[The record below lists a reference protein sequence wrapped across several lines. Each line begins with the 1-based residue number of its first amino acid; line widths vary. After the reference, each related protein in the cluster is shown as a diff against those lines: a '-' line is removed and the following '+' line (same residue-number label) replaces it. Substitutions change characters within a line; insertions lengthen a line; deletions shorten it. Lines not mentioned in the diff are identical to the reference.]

1 MFQPLKD
8 LHLVGA
14 LILAVIVQPAG
25 QLIFVPTGMIDAQA
39 QETREIKEKPK
50 GRRSQVLS
58 KRAFAIVEDA
68 QNSLAEEDY
77 IGALSLLQQI
87 RDGAKFSAYE
97 KAVALQTEG
106 FVHADQGN
114 YAKTIQAFEKAAN
127 SGDLPPRLVSDL
139 IYNLAQLNLAEG
151 RSARAL
157 DYITRWFASVEGEP
171 TADAYGLKAQI
182 HLVMGDLATA
192 EQTVRKALSKVEEP
206 RQNWTRLLLSVLLQ
220 QERYGE
226 ARPILED
233 AALRWPS
240 VKAFWQQLTAVYYEV
255 KQEELAFV
263 TQQIM
268 HRQNMLK
275 TSKELSSMAQLYLYH
290 DIPIKAAR
298 VLQTGLDDG
307 SIEKTEKNFELLA
320 QAYMHAREWDEAIKP
335 LTAAAEK
342 SDKGRFYEQLGQSYL
357 QDEKWRDAEQAFVK
371 ALEKGGLRDAANTW
385 LLLGIARTRVEKWDA
400 AIAAFRKAGDDDE
413 TAKDAFRWI
422 RSIERQLAAQKRG

>member
-8 LHLVGA
+8 LHLVGV
-14 LILAVIVQPAG
+14 LTLAVIVQPAG
-25 QLIFVPTGMIDAQA
+25 QLIFVPTGMFDAQA
-39 QETREIKEKPK
+39 QETREKKEKPK

-58 KRAFAIVEDA
+58 KRAFAIVEAA
-68 QNSLAEEDY
+68 QNRLAEEDY

-87 RDGAKFSAYE
+87 RNGAKFTAYE
-97 KAVALQTEG
+97 KAIALQTEG

-157 DYITRWFASVEGEP
+157 DYITRWFETVEGEP

-182 HLVMGDLATA
+182 HLVMGDLAAA
-192 EQTVRKALSKVEEP
+192 EQNVRKALSKVEEP

-240 VKAFWQQLTAVYYEV
+240 VKAFWQQLTAVYYEA

-275 TSKELSSMAQLYLYH
+275 TSKELASMAQLYLYH

-320 QAYMHAREWDEAIKP
+320 QAYMHAREWDKAIKP

-357 QDEKWRDAEQAFVK
+357 QDEKWRDAEQAFVN
-371 ALEKGGLRDAANTW
+371 ALEKGGLRDTANTW
-385 LLLGIARTRVEKWDA
+385 LLLGITRTRVEKWDA
-400 AIAAFRKAGDDDE
+400 AISAFRKASDDDE

-422 RSIERQLAAQKRG
+422 RAIERQLAAQKRG

>member
-8 LHLVGA
+8 LHLVGV

-39 QETREIKEKPK
+39 QETREKKEKPK

-68 QNSLAEEDY
+68 QNRLAEEDY

-157 DYITRWFASVEGEP
+157 DYIIRWFATVEGEP

-182 HLVMGDLATA
+182 HLVMGDLAAA

-220 QERYGE
+220 QERYSE

-240 VKAFWQQLTAVYYEV
+240 VKAFWQQLTAVYYEM

-320 QAYMHAREWDEAIKP
+320 QAYMHAREWDKAIKP

>member
-1 MFQPLKD
+1 MFQPFKD
-8 LHLVGA
+8 FHLVGV
-14 LILAVIVQPAG
+14 LTLAVIFQPAG
-25 QLIFVPTGMIDAQA
+25 QFIFVPTGMFDAQA
-39 QETREIKEKPK
+39 QEIREKKEKPK

-68 QNSLAEEDY
+68 QNRLAERDY
-77 IGALSLLQQI
+77 VGALSLLQQI

-114 YAKTIQAFEKAAN
+114 YANTIQAFEKAAN
-127 SGDLPPRLVSDL
+127 SGDLPPRVVSDL

-151 RSARAL
+151 LSERAL
-157 DYITRWFASVEGEP
+157 DYITRWFTTVEGEP

-182 HLVMGDLATA
+182 HLVMGDLAAA

-298 VLQTGLDDG
+298 VLQNGFDDG
-307 SIEKTEKNFELLA
+307 SIEKTEKNYELLA
-320 QAYMHAREWDEAIKP
+320 QAYMHAREWDKAIKP

-385 LLLGIARTRVEKWDA
+385 LLLGITRTRVEKWDA

>member
-1 MFQPLKD
+1 MFQPFKD
-8 LHLVGA
+8 FHLVGV
-14 LILAVIVQPAG
+14 LTLAVIFQPAG
-25 QLIFVPTGMIDAQA
+25 QFIFVPTGMFDAQA
-39 QETREIKEKPK
+39 QEIRERKEKPK

-68 QNSLAEEDY
+68 QNRLAERDY
-77 IGALSLLQQI
+77 VGALSLLQQI

-114 YAKTIQAFEKAAN
+114 YANTIQAFEKAAN
-127 SGDLPPRLVSDL
+127 SGDLPPRVVSDL

-151 RSARAL
+151 LSARAL
-157 DYITRWFASVEGEP
+157 DYITRWFATVEGEP

-182 HLVMGDLATA
+182 HLVMGDLAAA
-192 EQTVRKALSKVEEP
+192 EQAVRKALSKVEEP

-298 VLQTGLDDG
+298 VLQNGFDDG
-307 SIEKTEKNFELLA
+307 SIEKTEKNYELLA
-320 QAYMHAREWDEAIKP
+320 QAYMHAREWDKAIKP

-385 LLLGIARTRVEKWDA
+385 LLLGITRTRVEKWDA

>member
-1 MFQPLKD
+1 MFQPFKD
-8 LHLVGA
+8 FHLVGV
-14 LILAVIVQPAG
+14 LTLAFIFQPAG
-25 QLIFVPTGMIDAQA
+25 QLIFVPTGMLDAQA
-39 QETREIKEKPK
+39 QETREKKEKPK

-58 KRAFAIVEDA
+58 KRAFAIVEAA
-68 QNSLAEEDY
+68 QNRLAEEDY

-87 RDGAKFSAYE
+87 RNGAKFTAYE

-157 DYITRWFASVEGEP
+157 DYITRWFATVEGEP

-182 HLVMGDLATA
+182 HLVMGDLAAA

-275 TSKELSSMAQLYLYH
+275 TSKELSSMGQLYLYH

-307 SIEKTEKNFELLA
+307 SIEKTEKNYELLA
-320 QAYMHAREWDEAIKP
+320 QAYMHAREWDKAIKP

-371 ALEKGGLRDAANTW
+371 ALEKGGLRDSANTW
-385 LLLGIARTRVEKWDA
+385 LLLGITRTRVEKWDA

>member
-157 DYITRWFASVEGEP
+157 DYIIRWFATVEGEP

-182 HLVMGDLATA
+182 HLVMGDLAAA

-220 QERYGE
+220 QERYSE

-240 VKAFWQQLTAVYYEV
+240 VKAFWQQLTAVYYEM

-307 SIEKTEKNFELLA
+307 SIEKTEKNYELLA
-320 QAYMHAREWDEAIKP
+320 QAYMHAREWDKAIKP

-371 ALEKGGLRDAANTW
+371 ALEKGELRDAANTW
-385 LLLGIARTRVEKWDA
+385 LLLGLTRTRVKKWDA

>member
-8 LHLVGA
+8 LHLVGV
-14 LILAVIVQPAG
+14 LTLAVIVQPAG
-25 QLIFVPTGMIDAQA
+25 QLIFVPTGMFDAQA
-39 QETREIKEKPK
+39 QETREKKEKPK

-68 QNSLAEEDY
+68 QNRLAEEDY

-157 DYITRWFASVEGEP
+157 DYITRWFATVEGEP

-182 HLVMGDLATA
+182 HLVMGDLAAA

-220 QERYGE
+220 QERYSE

-307 SIEKTEKNFELLA
+307 SIEKTEKNYELLA
-320 QAYMHAREWDEAIKP
+320 QAYMHAREWDKAIKP

-342 SDKGRFYEQLGQSYL
+342 SDKGRFYDQLGQSYL

-385 LLLGIARTRVEKWDA
+385 LLLGITRTRVEKWDA
-400 AIAAFRKAGDDDE
+400 AIAAFRKAGDDDK

-422 RSIERQLAAQKRG
+422 RSIERQLAALKPG

>member
-8 LHLVGA
+8 LHLVGV
-14 LILAVIVQPAG
+14 LTLAVIVQPAG
-25 QLIFVPTGMIDAQA
+25 QLIFVPTGMFDAQA
-39 QETREIKEKPK
+39 QETREKKEKPK

-68 QNSLAEEDY
+68 QNRLAEEDY

-182 HLVMGDLATA
+182 HLVMGDLAAA

-220 QERYGE
+220 QERYSE

-298 VLQTGLDDG
+298 ILRTGLDEG
-307 SIEKTEKNFELLA
+307 SIEKTEKNYELLA
-320 QAYMHAREWDEAIKP
+320 QAYMHAREWDKAIKP

-342 SDKGRFYEQLGQSYL
+342 SDKGRFYDQLGQSYL

-385 LLLGIARTRVEKWDA
+385 LLLGITRTRVEKWDA
-400 AIAAFRKAGDDDE
+400 AIAAFRKAGDDDK

-422 RSIERQLAAQKRG
+422 RSIERQLAALKPG

>member
-8 LHLVGA
+8 LHLVGV

-39 QETREIKEKPK
+39 QETREKKEKPK

-68 QNSLAEEDY
+68 QNRLAEEDY

-87 RDGAKFSAYE
+87 RDDAKFSAYE

-157 DYITRWFASVEGEP
+157 DYIIRWFATVEGEP

-182 HLVMGDLATA
+182 HLVMGDLAAA

-220 QERYGE
+220 QERYSE

-320 QAYMHAREWDEAIKP
+320 QAYMHAREWDKAIKP

>member
-1 MFQPLKD
+1 MFQPFKD
-8 LHLVGA
+8 FHLVGV
-14 LILAVIVQPAG
+14 LTLAVIFQPAG
-25 QLIFVPTGMIDAQA
+25 QFIFVPTGMFDAQA
-39 QETREIKEKPK
+39 QEIREKKEKPK

-68 QNSLAEEDY
+68 QNRLAERDY
-77 IGALSLLQQI
+77 VGALSLLQQI

-114 YAKTIQAFEKAAN
+114 YANTIQAFEKAAN
-127 SGDLPPRLVSDL
+127 SGDLPPRVVSDL

-151 RSARAL
+151 LSARAL
-157 DYITRWFASVEGEP
+157 DYITRWFTTVEGEP

-182 HLVMGDLATA
+182 HLVMGDLAAA
-192 EQTVRKALSKVEEP
+192 EQNVREALSKVEEP

-298 VLQTGLDDG
+298 VLQNGFDDG
-307 SIEKTEKNFELLA
+307 SIEKTEKNYELLA
-320 QAYMHAREWDEAIKP
+320 QAYMHAREWDKAIKP

-385 LLLGIARTRVEKWDA
+385 LLLGITRTRVEKWDA

>member
-1 MFQPLKD
+1 MFQPFKD
-8 LHLVGA
+8 FHLVGV
-14 LILAVIVQPAG
+14 LTLAVIFQPAG
-25 QLIFVPTGMIDAQA
+25 QFIFVPTGMFDAQA
-39 QETREIKEKPK
+39 QEIREKKEKPK

-68 QNSLAEEDY
+68 QNRLAERDY
-77 IGALSLLQQI
+77 VGALSLLQQI

-114 YAKTIQAFEKAAN
+114 YANTIQAFEKAAN
-127 SGDLPPRLVSDL
+127 SGDLPPRVVSDL

-151 RSARAL
+151 LSARAL
-157 DYITRWFASVEGEP
+157 DYITRWFTTVEGEP

-182 HLVMGDLATA
+182 HLVMGDLAAA

-298 VLQTGLDDG
+298 VLQNGFDDG
-307 SIEKTEKNFELLA
+307 SIEKTEKNYELLA
-320 QAYMHAREWDEAIKP
+320 QAYMHAREWDKAIKP

-385 LLLGIARTRVEKWDA
+385 LLLGITRTRVEKWDA

>member
-8 LHLVGA
+8 LHLVGV

-39 QETREIKEKPK
+39 QETREKKEKPK

-68 QNSLAEEDY
+68 QNRLAEEDY
-77 IGALSLLQQI
+77 VGALSLLQQI

-114 YAKTIQAFEKAAN
+114 YANTIKAFEKAAN
-127 SGDLPPRLVSDL
+127 SGDLPPRVVSDL
-139 IYNLAQLNLAEG
+139 VYNLAQLNLAEG
-151 RSARAL
+151 RSSRAL
-157 DYITRWFASVEGEP
+157 EYITRWFAAVEGEP
-171 TADAYGLKAQI
+171 TANAYGLKAQI
-182 HLVMGDLATA
+182 HLVMGDLAAA

-298 VLQTGLDDG
+298 VLQNGFDDG
-307 SIEKTEKNFELLA
+307 SIEKTEKNYELLA
-320 QAYMHAREWDEAIKP
+320 QAYMHAREWDKAIKP

-371 ALEKGGLRDAANTW
+371 ALEKGGLRDSANTW
-385 LLLGIARTRVEKWDA
+385 LLLGITRTRVEKWDA

>member
-8 LHLVGA
+8 LHLVGV
-14 LILAVIVQPAG
+14 LTLAVIVQPAG
-25 QLIFVPTGMIDAQA
+25 QLIFVPTGMFDAQA
-39 QETREIKEKPK
+39 QETREKKEKPK

-68 QNSLAEEDY
+68 QNRLAEEDY

-97 KAVALQTEG
+97 KAVALQMEG

-157 DYITRWFASVEGEP
+157 DYITRWFATVEGEP

-182 HLVMGDLATA
+182 HLVMGDLAAA

-220 QERYGE
+220 QERYSE

-307 SIEKTEKNFELLA
+307 SIEKTEKNYELLA
-320 QAYMHAREWDEAIKP
+320 QAYMHAREWDKAIKP

-342 SDKGRFYEQLGQSYL
+342 SDKGRFYDQLGQSYL

-385 LLLGIARTRVEKWDA
+385 LLLGITRTRVEKWDA
-400 AIAAFRKAGDDDE
+400 AIAAFRKAGDDDK

-422 RSIERQLAAQKRG
+422 RSIERQLAALKPG

>member
-1 MFQPLKD
+1 MHPPFKHFRLVAVLALAVMVQPVVWVGLAPT
-8 LHLVGA
+8 GA
-14 LILAVIVQPAG
+14 LDV
-25 QLIFVPTGMIDAQA
+25 QA
-39 QETREIKEKPK
+39 QETRQKKEKPK

-58 KRAFAIVEDA
+58 KRAYAIIEDG
-68 QNSLAEEDY
+68 QNRLAEEDY
-77 IGALSLLQQI
+77 AGALSQLQKI

-97 KAVALQTEG
+97 KAVAVQTEG
-106 FVHADQGN
+106 FVNAGQGD

-127 SGDLPPRLVSDL
+127 SGDLPPRVVSDL

-157 DYITRWFASVEGEP
+157 DYITRWFATVEGEP

-182 HLVMGDLATA
+182 HLVIEDLTAA
-192 EQTVRKALSKVEEP
+192 EQAVRKALSKVEEP

-233 AALRWPS
+233 AALRWPG

-255 KQEELAFV
+255 DEEKLAFV

-268 HRQNMLK
+268 HRQKMLK
-275 TSKELSSMAQLYLYH
+275 TSKELSSIAQLYLYH
-290 DIPIKAAR
+290 DIPIKAAA
-298 VLQTGLDDG
+298 VLQAGLDDG
-307 SIEKTEKNFELLA
+307 RVEKTEKNYELLA
-320 QAYMHAREWDEAIKP
+320 QAYMHAREWDKAISP

-357 QDEKWRDAEQAFVK
+357 QDEKWRDAEQAFVN
-371 ALEKGGLRDAANTW
+371 ALNKGGLRDAANTW
-385 LLLGIARTRVEKWDA
+385 LLLGITRTRVEKWDA

-422 RSIERQLAAQKRG
+422 RSIERQLAAQRRG

>member
-1 MFQPLKD
+1 MFQPFKD
-8 LHLVGA
+8 FHLVGV
-14 LILAVIVQPAG
+14 LTLAFIFQPAG
-25 QLIFVPTGMIDAQA
+25 HLIFVPTGLLDAQA
-39 QETREIKEKPK
+39 QEIREKKEKPQ

-58 KRAFAIVEDA
+58 NRAFAIVEAA
-68 QNSLAEEDY
+68 QNRLAEEDY
-77 IGALSLLQQI
+77 VGALSQLQEI

-106 FVHADQGN
+106 FVYANQGN
-114 YAKTIQAFEKAAN
+114 YAKTIQAFEKASN
-127 SGDLPPRLVSDL
+127 SGDLPPRVVSDL

-157 DYITRWFASVEGEP
+157 DYINRWFATVEGEP
-171 TADAYGLKAQI
+171 TAGAYGLKAQI
-182 HLVMGDLATA
+182 HLVMGELAAA
-192 EQTVRKALSKVEEP
+192 EQAVRKALSKVEEP

-240 VKAFWQQLTAVYYEV
+240 AKAFWQQLTAVYYEV

-298 VLQTGLDDG
+298 VMQTGLDDG
-307 SIEKTEKNFELLA
+307 SIEKTEKNYELLA
-320 QAYMHAREWDEAIKP
+320 QAYMHAREWDKAIKP

-357 QDEKWRDAEQAFVK
+357 HDEKWRDAEQAFVK

-385 LLLGIARTRVEKWDA
+385 LLLGITRTRVEKWDA

-422 RSIERQLAAQKRG
+422 RSIERQLAASKPG

>member
-1 MFQPLKD
+1 MFQPFKD
-8 LHLVGA
+8 FY
-14 LILAVIVQPAG
+14 LIGVLTLAVVFQPVG
-25 QLIFVPTGMIDAQA
+25 QLIFVPTGMFDAQA
-39 QETREIKEKPK
+39 QETREKKEKPK

-68 QNSLAEEDY
+68 QNRLAEEDY

-87 RDGAKFSAYE
+87 REGVKFSPYE

-106 FVHADQGN
+106 FVYADQGN

-127 SGDLPPRLVSDL
+127 SGDLPLRVVSDL

-157 DYITRWFASVEGEP
+157 DYITRWFETVEGEP

-182 HLVMGDLATA
+182 HLVMGDLAAA

-220 QERYGE
+220 QERYSE

-240 VKAFWQQLTAVYYEV
+240 VKAFWQQLTAVYYEA

-268 HRQNMLK
+268 HRQNMLE
-275 TSKELSSMAQLYLYH
+275 TSKELASMAQLYLYH

-307 SIEKTEKNFELLA
+307 SIEKTEKNYELLA
-320 QAYMHAREWDEAIKP
+320 QAYMHAREWDKAIKP

-371 ALEKGGLRDAANTW
+371 ALEKGGLRDSANTW
-385 LLLGIARTRVEKWDA
+385 LLLGITRTRVEKWDA

>member
-1 MFQPLKD
+1 MFQPFKEF
-8 LHLVGA
+8 HLVGV
-14 LILAVIVQPAG
+14 LTLAVIFQPAG
-25 QLIFVPTGMIDAQA
+25 QLIFVPTGMFDAQA
-39 QETREIKEKPK
+39 QETREKKEKPK

-68 QNSLAEEDY
+68 QNRLAEKDY

-87 RDGAKFSAYE
+87 RDGVKFSAYE

-127 SGDLPPRLVSDL
+127 SGDLPPRAVSDL

-151 RSARAL
+151 RGARAL
-157 DYITRWFASVEGEP
+157 DYITRWFATVEGEP

-182 HLVMGDLATA
+182 HLVMGNLAVA

-275 TSKELSSMAQLYLYH
+275 TSKELSSMGQLYLYH

-307 SIEKTEKNFELLA
+307 SIEKTEKNYELLA
-320 QAYMHAREWDEAIKP
+320 QAYMHAREWDKAIKP

-342 SDKGRFYEQLGQSYL
+342 SDRGRFYEQLGQSYL

-371 ALEKGGLRDAANTW
+371 ALEKGGLRDTANTW
-385 LLLGIARTRVEKWDA
+385 LLLGITRTRAEKWDA

>member
-8 LHLVGA
+8 LHLVGV
-14 LILAVIVQPAG
+14 LTLAVIVQPAG
-25 QLIFVPTGMIDAQA
+25 QLIFVPTGMFDAQA
-39 QETREIKEKPK
+39 QETREKKEKPK

-68 QNSLAEEDY
+68 QNRLAEEDY

-182 HLVMGDLATA
+182 HLVMGDLAAA

-220 QERYGE
+220 QERYSE

-298 VLQTGLDDG
+298 ILRTGLDEG
-307 SIEKTEKNFELLA
+307 SIEKTEKNYELLA
-320 QAYMHAREWDEAIKP
+320 QAYMHAREWDKAIKP

-342 SDKGRFYEQLGQSYL
+342 SDKGRFYDQLGQSYL
-357 QDEKWRDAEQAFVK
+357 QDEKWRDAEQAFIK

-385 LLLGIARTRVEKWDA
+385 LLLGITRTRVEKWDA

-422 RSIERQLAAQKRG
+422 RSIERQLAASKPG

>member
-1 MFQPLKD
+1 MFQPFKD
-8 LHLVGA
+8 FHLVGV
-14 LILAVIVQPAG
+14 LTLAVIFQPAG
-25 QLIFVPTGMIDAQA
+25 QLIFVPTGMLDAQA
-39 QETREIKEKPK
+39 QETREKKEKPK

-58 KRAFAIVEDA
+58 KRAFAIVEEA
-68 QNSLAEEDY
+68 QNRLAEEDY
-77 IGALSLLQQI
+77 VGALSQLQQI

-106 FVHADQGN
+106 FVHAGQGN

-127 SGDLPPRLVSDL
+127 SGDLPPRVVSDL

-151 RSARAL
+151 LSARAL
-157 DYITRWFASVEGEP
+157 DYITRWFATVEGEP

-182 HLVMGDLATA
+182 HLVMGDLAAA
-192 EQTVRKALSKVEEP
+192 EQAVRKALSKVEEP

-307 SIEKTEKNFELLA
+307 SIEKTEKNYELLA
-320 QAYMHAREWDEAIKP
+320 QAYMHAREWDKAIKP

-385 LLLGIARTRVEKWDA
+385 LLLGITRTRVEKWDA

>member
-8 LHLVGA
+8 LHLVGV
-14 LILAVIVQPAG
+14 LTLAVIVQPAG
-25 QLIFVPTGMIDAQA
+25 QLIFVPTGMFDAQA
-39 QETREIKEKPK
+39 QETREKKEKPK

-68 QNSLAEEDY
+68 QNRLAEEDY

-157 DYITRWFASVEGEP
+157 DYITRWFATVEGEP

-182 HLVMGDLATA
+182 HLVMGDLAAA

-220 QERYGE
+220 QERYSE

-307 SIEKTEKNFELLA
+307 SIEKTEKNYELLA
-320 QAYMHAREWDEAIKP
+320 QAYMHAREWDKAIKP

-342 SDKGRFYEQLGQSYL
+342 SDKGRFYDQLGQSYL

-385 LLLGIARTRVEKWDA
+385 LLLGITRTRVEKWDA
-400 AIAAFRKAGDDDE
+400 AIAAFRKAGDDDK

-422 RSIERQLAAQKRG
+422 RSIERQLAASKPG

>member
-1 MFQPLKD
+1 MFQPFKD
-8 LHLVGA
+8 FHLVGV
-14 LILAVIVQPAG
+14 LTLAVIFQPAG
-25 QLIFVPTGMIDAQA
+25 QLIFVPTGMVEAQA
-39 QETREIKEKPK
+39 QETREKKEKPK

-58 KRAFAIVEDA
+58 KRAFSIVEEA
-68 QNSLAEEDY
+68 QNRIAEEDY
-77 IGALSLLQQI
+77 VGALSQLQEI

-127 SGDLPPRLVSDL
+127 SGDLPPRVVSDL

-157 DYITRWFASVEGEP
+157 DYITRWFATVEGEP

-182 HLVMGDLATA
+182 HLVMGDLAAA

-290 DIPIKAAR
+290 EIPIKAAR

-307 SIEKTEKNFELLA
+307 SIEKTEKNYELLA
-320 QAYMHAREWDEAIKP
+320 QAYMHAREWDKAIKP

-342 SDKGRFYEQLGQSYL
+342 SDKGRFYDQLGQSYL

-385 LLLGIARTRVEKWDA
+385 LLLGITRTRVKKWDA

>member
-8 LHLVGA
+8 LHLVGV
-14 LILAVIVQPAG
+14 LTLAVIVQPAG
-25 QLIFVPTGMIDAQA
+25 QLIFVPTGMFDAQA
-39 QETREIKEKPK
+39 QETREKKEKPK

-157 DYITRWFASVEGEP
+157 DYIIRWFATVEGEP

-182 HLVMGDLATA
+182 HLVMGDLAAA

-220 QERYGE
+220 QERYSE

-240 VKAFWQQLTAVYYEV
+240 VKAFWQQLTAVYYEM

-307 SIEKTEKNFELLA
+307 SIEKTEKNYELLA
-320 QAYMHAREWDEAIKP
+320 QAYMHAREWDKAIKP

-342 SDKGRFYEQLGQSYL
+342 SDKGRFYDQLGQSYL

>member
-1 MFQPLKD
+1 MFQPFKD
-8 LHLVGA
+8 FYLVGV
-14 LILAVIVQPAG
+14 LTLAVIFQPAG
-25 QLIFVPTGMIDAQA
+25 QLIFVPTGMFDAQA
-39 QETREIKEKPK
+39 QETREKKEKPK

-68 QNSLAEEDY
+68 QNRLAEEDY

-127 SGDLPPRLVSDL
+127 SGDLPPRVVSDL

-182 HLVMGDLATA
+182 HLVMGDLAAA

-240 VKAFWQQLTAVYYEV
+240 VKAFWQQLTAVYYEA

-275 TSKELSSMAQLYLYH
+275 TSKELASMAQLYLYH

-307 SIEKTEKNFELLA
+307 SIEKTEKNYELLA
-320 QAYMHAREWDEAIKP
+320 QAYMHAREWEKAIKP

-371 ALEKGGLRDAANTW
+371 ALEKGELRDAANTW
-385 LLLGIARTRVEKWDA
+385 LLLGITRTRVKKWDA

>member
-8 LHLVGA
+8 LHLVGV
-14 LILAVIVQPAG
+14 LTLAVIVQPAG
-25 QLIFVPTGMIDAQA
+25 QLIFVPTGMFDAQA
-39 QETREIKEKPK
+39 QETREKKEKPK

-68 QNSLAEEDY
+68 QNRLAEEDY

-182 HLVMGDLATA
+182 HLVMGDLAAA

-220 QERYGE
+220 QERYSE

-307 SIEKTEKNFELLA
+307 SIEKTEKNYELLA
-320 QAYMHAREWDEAIKP
+320 QAYMHAREWDKAIKP

-342 SDKGRFYEQLGQSYL
+342 SDKGRFYDQLGQSYL

-385 LLLGIARTRVEKWDA
+385 LLLGITRTRVEKWDA
-400 AIAAFRKAGDDDE
+400 AIAAFRKAGDDDK

-422 RSIERQLAAQKRG
+422 RSIERQLAALKPG

>member
-1 MFQPLKD
+1 MFQPFKD
-8 LHLVGA
+8 FHLVGV
-14 LILAVIVQPAG
+14 LTLAVIFQPAG
-25 QLIFVPTGMIDAQA
+25 QLIFVPTGMFDAQA
-39 QETREIKEKPK
+39 QETREKKEKPK

-68 QNSLAEEDY
+68 QNRLAEEDY

-127 SGDLPPRLVSDL
+127 SGDLPPRVVSDL

-157 DYITRWFASVEGEP
+157 DYITRWFATVEGEP

-182 HLVMGDLATA
+182 HLVMGDLAAA

-307 SIEKTEKNFELLA
+307 SIEKTEKNYELLA
-320 QAYMHAREWDEAIKP
+320 QAYMHAREWDKAIKP

-385 LLLGIARTRVEKWDA
+385 LLLGITRTRVEKWDA

>member
-1 MFQPLKD
+1 MPKPFKDFRLVAVLALAFIFQPFGYLT
-8 LHLVGA
+8 
-14 LILAVIVQPAG
+14 LA
-25 QLIFVPTGMIDAQA
+25 PTSAFDAQA
-39 QETREIKEKPK
+39 QETRQKKEKPK

-58 KRAFAIVEDA
+58 KRAFAIIEDA
-68 QNSLAEEDY
+68 QNRLAENDY
-77 IGALSLLQQI
+77 AGALSQLQQI
-87 RDGAKFSAYE
+87 ADGAKFSAYE

-106 FVHADQGN
+106 FVYAGQGN

-127 SGDLPPRLVSDL
+127 SGDLPPRVVSDL

-151 RSARAL
+151 RNALAL

-171 TADAYGLKAQI
+171 TGDAYGLKAQI
-182 HLVMGDLATA
+182 HLVMDDLAAA
-192 EQTVRKALSKVEEP
+192 EQAVRKALSKVEEP

-233 AALRWPS
+233 AALRWPG

-255 KQEELAFV
+255 NQEELAFV

-307 SIEKTEKNFELLA
+307 SIEKTEKNYELLA
-320 QAYMHAREWDEAIKP
+320 QAYMHAREWDKAIKP

-357 QDEKWRDAEQAFVK
+357 QDEKWRDAEQAFVN

-385 LLLGIARTRVEKWDA
+385 LLLGITRTRVEKWDA

>member
-1 MFQPLKD
+1 MHPPFKHFRLVAVLALVVMVQPVVWVGLAPT
-8 LHLVGA
+8 GA
-14 LILAVIVQPAG
+14 LDV
-25 QLIFVPTGMIDAQA
+25 QA
-39 QETREIKEKPK
+39 QETRQKKEKPK

-58 KRAFAIVEDA
+58 KRAYAIIEDA
-68 QNSLAEEDY
+68 QNRLAEEDY
-77 IGALSLLQQI
+77 AGALSQLQQI

-97 KAVALQTEG
+97 KAVAVQTEG
-106 FVHADQGN
+106 FVYAGQGD

-127 SGDLPPRLVSDL
+127 SGDLPPRVVSDL

-157 DYITRWFASVEGEP
+157 DYITRWFATVEGEP

-182 HLVMGDLATA
+182 HLVMEDLTAA
-192 EQTVRKALSKVEEP
+192 EQAVRKALSKAEEP

-233 AALRWPS
+233 AALRWPG

-255 KQEELAFV
+255 DEEKLAFV

-268 HRQNMLK
+268 HRQKMLK
-275 TSKELSSMAQLYLYH
+275 TSKELSSIAQLYLYH
-290 DIPIKAAR
+290 DIPIKAAA
-298 VLQTGLDDG
+298 VLQAGLDAG
-307 SIEKTEKNFELLA
+307 RIEKTEKNYELLA
-320 QAYMHAREWDEAIKP
+320 QAYMHAREWDKAISP

-357 QDEKWRDAEQAFVK
+357 QDEKWRDAEEAFVN
-371 ALEKGGLRDAANTW
+371 ALNKGGLRDAANTW
-385 LLLGIARTRVEKWDA
+385 LLLGITRTRVEKWDA

-422 RSIERQLAAQKRG
+422 RSIERQLAAQRRG

>member
-1 MFQPLKD
+1 MHPPFKHFRLVAVLALAVMVQPVVWVGLAPT
-8 LHLVGA
+8 GA
-14 LILAVIVQPAG
+14 LDV
-25 QLIFVPTGMIDAQA
+25 QA
-39 QETREIKEKPK
+39 QETRQKKEKPK

-58 KRAFAIVEDA
+58 KRAYAIIEDA
-68 QNSLAEEDY
+68 QNRLAEEDY
-77 IGALSLLQQI
+77 AGALSQLQQI

-97 KAVALQTEG
+97 KAVAVQTVG
-106 FVHADQGN
+106 FVYAGQGD
-114 YAKTIQAFEKAAN
+114 YAKTIQAFEKAGN
-127 SGDLPPRLVSDL
+127 SGDLPPRVVSDR

-157 DYITRWFASVEGEP
+157 DYITRWFATVGGEP

-182 HLVMGDLATA
+182 HLVMEDLTAA
-192 EQTVRKALSKVEEP
+192 EQAVRKALSKVEEP

-226 ARPILED
+226 SRPILED
-233 AALRWPS
+233 AALRWPG

-255 KQEELAFV
+255 DEEKLAFV

-268 HRQNMLK
+268 HRQKMLK
-275 TSKELSSMAQLYLYH
+275 TSKELSSIAQLYLYH
-290 DIPIKAAR
+290 DIPIKAAA
-298 VLQTGLDDG
+298 VLQAGLDDG
-307 SIEKTEKNFELLA
+307 RVEKTEKNYELLA
-320 QAYMHAREWDEAIKP
+320 QAYMHAREWDKAISP

-357 QDEKWRDAEQAFVK
+357 QDEKWRDAEQAFVN
-371 ALEKGGLRDAANTW
+371 ALNKGGLRDAANTW
-385 LLLGIARTRVEKWDA
+385 LLLGITRTRVEKWDA

-422 RSIERQLAAQKRG
+422 RSIERQLAAQRRG

>member
-1 MFQPLKD
+1 MFQPFKD
-8 LHLVGA
+8 FHLVGV
-14 LILAVIVQPAG
+14 LTLAVIFQPAG
-25 QLIFVPTGMIDAQA
+25 QLIFVPTGMLDAQA
-39 QETREIKEKPK
+39 QETREKKEKPK

-68 QNSLAEEDY
+68 QNRLAEEDY

-182 HLVMGDLATA
+182 HLVMGDLAAA

-220 QERYGE
+220 QERYSE

-307 SIEKTEKNFELLA
+307 SIEKTEKNYELLA
-320 QAYMHAREWDEAIKP
+320 QAYMHAREWDKAIKP

-385 LLLGIARTRVEKWDA
+385 LLLGITRTRVEKVGC
-400 AIAAFRKAGDDDE
+400 RN
-413 TAKDAFRWI
+413 R
-422 RSIERQLAAQKRG
+422 RLPQSR

>member
-1 MFQPLKD
+1 MFQPFKD
-8 LHLVGA
+8 FHLVSV
-14 LILAVIVQPAG
+14 LTLAVFLQPAG
-25 QLIFVPTGMIDAQA
+25 QLIFVSTGMFDAQA
-39 QETREIKEKPK
+39 QETSEKKEKPK

-68 QNSLAEEDY
+68 QNRLAEEDY
-77 IGALSLLQQI
+77 TGALSLLQQI

-97 KAVALQTEG
+97 KAVALQTAG

-127 SGDLPPRLVSDL
+127 SGDLPSRVVSDL

-151 RSARAL
+151 RNAPAL
-157 DYITRWFASVEGEP
+157 DYISRWFVTVEGEP

-182 HLVMGDLATA
+182 HLVMGDLAAA
-192 EQTVRKALSKVEEP
+192 EQNVREALSKVEEP

-307 SIEKTEKNFELLA
+307 SIEKTEKNYELLA
-320 QAYMHAREWDEAIKP
+320 QAYMHAREWDKAIKP

-385 LLLGIARTRVEKWDA
+385 LLLGITRTRVEKWDA
-400 AIAAFRKAGDDDE
+400 AIAAFRKAGDDDA

>member
-8 LHLVGA
+8 LHLVGV
-14 LILAVIVQPAG
+14 LTLAVIVQPAG
-25 QLIFVPTGMIDAQA
+25 QLIFVPTGMFDAQA
-39 QETREIKEKPK
+39 QETREKKEKPK

-68 QNSLAEEDY
+68 QNRLAEEDY

-127 SGDLPPRLVSDL
+127 SGDLPPRVVSDL
-139 IYNLAQLNLAEG
+139 VYNLAQLNLAEG

-157 DYITRWFASVEGEP
+157 EYITRWFADVEGEP

-182 HLVMGDLATA
+182 YLVMGDLAAA
-192 EQTVRKALSKVEEP
+192 EQTVRKALAKVEEP

-298 VLQTGLDDG
+298 ILQTGLDDG
-307 SIEKTEKNFELLA
+307 SIEKTEKNYELLA
-320 QAYMHAREWDEAIKP
+320 QAYMHAREWDKAIKP

-342 SDKGRFYEQLGQSYL
+342 SDKGRFYDQLGQSYL

-385 LLLGIARTRVEKWDA
+385 LLLGITRTRVEKWDA
-400 AIAAFRKAGDDDE
+400 AIAAFRKAGDDDK

-422 RSIERQLAAQKRG
+422 RSIERQLAALKPG